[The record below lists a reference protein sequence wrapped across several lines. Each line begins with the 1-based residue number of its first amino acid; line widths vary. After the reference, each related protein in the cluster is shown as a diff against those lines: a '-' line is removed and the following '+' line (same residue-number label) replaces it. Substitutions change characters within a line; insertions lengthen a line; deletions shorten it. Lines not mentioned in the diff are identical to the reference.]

1 MMTTYNV
8 LIEGQTMTL
17 PPGIEKD
24 EDIRRALE
32 PYFPEVKTA
41 LLNRKEEGDVVTVTI
56 VKKAGSKGTGPLAKL
71 SKCPGGKNPAIALY
85 EEIDAL
91 GASAD
96 IVALLEYESRI
107 DQALEEG
114 EKQRNAIRTALSRLV
129 DSVAQPAP
137 VVVVGF

>member
-1 MMTTYNV
+1 MTTYNV

-56 VKKAGSKGTGPLAKL
+56 VKKAGSKGADPLAKL
-71 SKCPGGKNPAIALY
+71 RKCAGGKNPAVALF
-85 EEIDAL
+85 EEIEAL
-91 GASAD
+91 EDAD
-96 IVALLEYESRI
+96 ITTLLEYESRI
-107 DQALEEG
+107 NAALQEG
-114 EKQRNAIRTALSRLV
+114 EEQRNAMVAALKRLAAAAPQ
-129 DSVAQPAP
+129 SARFVA
-137 VVVVGF
+137 VGF